1 MLFIHVVKWLQL
13 EEERKFREELKLQ
26 QHVKGLKPRPKHNRQ
41 FCFFVFA
48 CWYSPEI
55 GYVVDEVSQENN
67 ARFFIEN

>member
-48 CWYSPEI
+48 C
-55 GYVVDEVSQENN
+55 
-67 ARFFIEN
+67 